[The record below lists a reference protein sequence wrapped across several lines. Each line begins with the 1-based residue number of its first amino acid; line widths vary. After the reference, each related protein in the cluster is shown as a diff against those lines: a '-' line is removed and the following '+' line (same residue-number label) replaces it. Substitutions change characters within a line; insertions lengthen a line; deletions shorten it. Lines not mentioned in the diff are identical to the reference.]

1 MEKPV
6 PVRIYEALP
15 ADGSQIRL
23 VTVHPGETTESVKCT
38 VENFPFVENSDSH
51 SYEALS
57 YVWGDA
63 TNSTFISLNG
73 TSFQVTRNLES
84 ALRGLRLQDRKRIVW
99 IDALCI
105 NQADIQERNQEVRRM
120 GNIYSQAEHVV
131 VWLGPDTTIQGE
143 CVADKTINL
152 LNSLADASPQD
163 PEAAATVMI
172 KAADG
177 LYSVQLIHKFFYQ
190 PWFNRVWILQE
201 IVLAKTA
208 TIIYGDRQIGW
219 DRILEAMDALR
230 RLQLGQHTHIW
241 RLSGAARADSVRT
254 CWLRVRNAR
263 SEEKPSRSI
272 HLELADLLW
281 QTRFF
286 GKSEPRDRLYGILG
300 LLKFDVSNEKLLE
313 VDYKKPVAD
322 VFRDLAIF
330 MFKGGMLS
338 HALCSVVDS
347 MKDLPSWASTW
358 TSELEG
364 NGASRVSPGLL
375 TYMQIHELK
384 GLRPPPNPPH
394 FSNDP
399 RQITIR
405 GHVFTPGIQHTGK
418 SFKPHESKMSTYD
431 ESISLCHARL
441 IEWEDEM
448 QRQECSRV
456 IFKTRDERRKAWK
469 YALLHELPGGEVET
483 INNYD
488 LLTNRN
494 GRVPRVKDGP
504 LIVRAMVDLHSKL
517 GAYCDFRKPF
527 ITASGLMGSTGAN
540 REVQIGDRVCLFVG
554 SAVPYILRPV
564 SPSRGLYK
572 FISCCWVPE
581 LIGLDV
587 SGGQN
592 GGLWELEGITLV

>member
-1 MEKPV
+1 MEKPAN
-6 PVRIYEALP
+6 VRIYEALP

-23 VTVHPGETTESVKCT
+23 VTIHPGDTTDSVECT
-38 VENFPFVENSDSH
+38 VENFPFVETRGSY

-63 TNSTFISLNG
+63 TSSTSISLNG
-73 TSFQVTRNLES
+73 ASFQVTRNLEN
-84 ALRGLRLQDRKRIVW
+84 AIRALRLQDRKRIVW

-105 NQADIQERNQEVRRM
+105 NQTNIQERNQEVRRM
-120 GNIYSQAEHVV
+120 GKIYSQAEHVV

-143 CVADKTINL
+143 CVAGKTIDFLNL
-152 LNSLADASPQD
+152 LADASPQD
-163 PEAAATVMI
+163 PEAAATAMI
-172 KAADG
+172 KAPNG
-177 LYSVQLIHKFFYQ
+177 LYSVQLVHKFFYQ

-208 TIIYGDRQIGW
+208 TIVYGDRQIGW
-219 DRILEAMDALR
+219 DRLLGAIDALR

-241 RLSGAARADSVRT
+241 RLSGAARADSVRM

-300 LLKFDVSNEKLLE
+300 LLKFDVSSEKLLE

-347 MKDLPSWASTW
+347 MEDLPSWASTW
-358 TSELEG
+358 TSELKG
-364 NGASRVSPGLL
+364 DAASRLSPGLA

-384 GLRPPPNPPH
+384 GLRTPPNAPH
-394 FSNDP
+394 FSTDL
-399 RQITIR
+399 RQITLR

-418 SFKPHESKMSTYD
+418 GFKPHESKLSTYD

-441 IEWEDEM
+441 VEWEDEM
-448 QRQECSRV
+448 QRQECSRA

-469 YALLHELPGGEVET
+469 YALLHELPGGGVET
-483 INNYD
+483 IKNYD

-494 GRVPRVKDGP
+494 GNVPQVKDGP
-504 LIVRAMVDLHSKL
+504 LIVRAMVDLQSKL
-517 GAYCDFRKPF
+517 GIHCNFRKPF

-540 REVQIGDRVCLFVG
+540 REVQIGDRVCVFVG
-554 SAVPYILRPV
+554 SAVPYILRPL
-564 SPSRGLYK
+564 SPSRGLYM
-572 FISCCWVPE
+572 FIACCWVPE
-581 LIGLDV
+581 LVGLDV
-587 SGGQN
+587 LGGQN
-592 GGLWELEGITLV
+592 EGLWELEDITLV